1 VAEQANNLRQFVQ
14 KNKELARII
23 AVTSGKG
30 GVGKT
35 NTSINLAIALAS
47 KGHRVVL
54 MDADLGLANVEVL
67 LGLSSIYNLQHVVDG
82 ERTMSE
88 ILVKGPGGIAIVP
101 GTSGMA
107 KLADLTERGR
117 VNIMNGLE
125 ELQNRTDFI
134 IVDTMAGIGRSAIAF
149 VLAADEVLLVSTP
162 EPSSIVDAYAMLKTI
177 YQRRENALVRL
188 VANMV
193 ANKQQASYVYDKL
206 SSVSQQYLGR
216 KMSYLGMIP
225 RDLHVQQAVMQ
236 STPYSLRFPG
246 APASKAIVD
255 IADRLITQRSAS
267 KGGSK
272 SFLRRFA
279 ETIGLDRSA

>member
-1 VAEQANNLRQFVQ
+1 MQ
-14 KNKELARII
+14 KNRELARTI

-35 NTSINLAIALAS
+35 NTSINLAIALAD

-67 LGLSSIYNLQHVVDG
+67 LGISSLYNLQHVVDG

-107 KLADLTERGR
+107 KLSDLTEQGR
-117 VNIMNGLE
+117 KNIMNGLE
-125 ELQNRTDFI
+125 ELQNRADFI

-149 VLAADEVLLVSTP
+149 VIAADEVILVSTP

-177 YQRRENALVRL
+177 YQRREKALVRL
-188 VANMV
+188 IANMV
-193 ANKQQASYVYDKL
+193 VNKKQASYVYDKL
-206 SSVSQQYLGR
+206 SAVSQQYLGR

-225 RDLHVQQAVMQ
+225 RDVHVQQAVMQ
-236 STPYSLRFPG
+236 STPYSLRFPSP
-246 APASKAIVD
+246 PASKAITD
-255 IADRLITQRSAS
+255 IADRLITQRTAS

-272 SFLRRFA
+272 NFLRRFA